1 MLLFTWL
8 SLALALG
15 VDLTTQT
22 LLWHRGHSL
31 FGRCK
36 QFPRSSALASS
47 VASTSALVSLA
58 TRPSTLVVSTP
69 TSQLVTVEK
78 PIQKRSPYYH
88 YRHPR
93 NLQPSSP
100 RDVGKPA
107 VTTID
112 SLNLASSIATS
123 DPKPYEGARQAIP
136 DPRRDVPR
144 VAPFLVARD
153 ATAPSGTGLPGTA
166 SKTISNIPGA
176 TGARPID
183 VSSNN
188 ITGDA
193 AQDALR
199 KTLYLRTAIFAF
211 WLQGH
216 GWLID
221 AKNNDTV
228 VSVFNTGY
236 NVSKQSHVA
245 VLAD

>member
-1 MLLFTWL
+1 M
-8 SLALALG
+8 
-15 VDLTTQT
+15 
-22 LLWHRGHSL
+22 
-31 FGRCK
+31 
-36 QFPRSSALASS
+36 
-47 VASTSALVSLA
+47 
-58 TRPSTLVVSTP
+58 
-69 TSQLVTVEK
+69 
-78 PIQKRSPYYH
+78 
-88 YRHPR
+88 
-93 NLQPSSP
+93 
-100 RDVGKPA
+100 
-107 VTTID
+107 TTID

-123 DPKPYEGARQAIP
+123 DPKPYEGARQVIP

-153 ATAPSGTGLPGTA
+153 ATAPSGTGLPATA
-166 SKTISNIPGA
+166 SKTISTIPGA

-193 AQDALR
+193 VQDALR
-199 KTLYLRTAIFAF
+199 KTLYFRTAIFAF

-216 GWLID
+216 GSLID

-236 NVSKQSHVA
+236 NVSKQSHVT